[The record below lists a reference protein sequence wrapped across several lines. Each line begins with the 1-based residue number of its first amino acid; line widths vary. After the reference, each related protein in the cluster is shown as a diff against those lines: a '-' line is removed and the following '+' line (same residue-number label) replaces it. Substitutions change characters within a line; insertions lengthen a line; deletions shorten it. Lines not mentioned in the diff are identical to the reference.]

1 MRIYIAHPYTG
12 DEERNRERALKAEEL
27 LRQATP
33 NVGFLTRLAGCR
45 DDLRGCHTLK
55 CTCQQKL
62 DTKIPKIVMET

>member
-33 NVGFLTRLAGCR
+33 NTEFLTRLAGCR
-45 DDLRGCHTLK
+45 DDLRDCHTL
-55 CTCQQKL
+55 T
-62 DTKIPKIVMET
+62 